1 MLIGRMGDTRSP
13 FPARALAVA
22 PGSVRRFIFR
32 ILFPHMLDFTLCVYA
47 YARESRDSSDVL

>member
-1 MLIGRMGDTRSP
+1 MGDTRSP
-13 FPARALAVA
+13 FPARALALA